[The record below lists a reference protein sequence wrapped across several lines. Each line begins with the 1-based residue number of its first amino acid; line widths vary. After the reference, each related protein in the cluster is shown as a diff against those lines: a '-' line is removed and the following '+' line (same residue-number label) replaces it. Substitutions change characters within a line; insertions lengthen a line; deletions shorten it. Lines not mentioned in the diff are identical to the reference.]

1 MFCQCFVNALADL
14 SSKTHHSHSQV
25 GDSKNLSMFQQ
36 MYPQK
41 LRCIRNRCIL
51 KNSRCIL
58 KNSPFSF
65 PSRRFSVSCTT
76 FIKYGIHF
84 KRTANLRNAIIDML
98 LKAKIRTLKLQ
109 TRKQGRLT

>member
-1 MFCQCFVNALADL
+1 MFCQCL
-14 SSKTHHSHSQV
+14 SR
-25 GDSKNLSMFQQ
+25 F
-36 MYPQK
+36 
-41 LRCIRNRCIL
+41 
-51 KNSRCIL
+51 IL

-84 KRTANLRNAIIDML
+84 KRTVDLRNAIIDML

-109 TRKQGRLT
+109 TRKQGRFALKSLIPIVKLK